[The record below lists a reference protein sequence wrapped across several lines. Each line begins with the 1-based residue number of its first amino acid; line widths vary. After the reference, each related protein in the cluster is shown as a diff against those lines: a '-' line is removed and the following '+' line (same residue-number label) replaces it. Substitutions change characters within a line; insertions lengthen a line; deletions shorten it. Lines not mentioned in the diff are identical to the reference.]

1 MERIVRTDFRK
12 VHGFSKADSLS
23 LLPAR
28 VWSAAEW
35 DRIRLGYRARGMDE
49 RWNVFAEGDRL
60 FLHRS
65 WTGHRIYEAVF
76 APAPDTGTDGPEGS
90 GGAGGPGGPGGPG
103 TSGGSANGGARII
116 TGALVEGDPR
126 RHRRT
131 SDAYDA
137 VMLEVLVSWV
147 LLGERSDAGWQRL
160 NELRRGERPA
170 GGPGGAQGGEGHGGA
185 PRDEHGEMPLHHD
198 ALGLRPAEHA
208 PDPAR

>member
-12 VHGFSKADSLS
+12 VHGFSKADTLP

-28 VWSAAEW
+28 VWSSAEW

-76 APAPDTGTDGPEGS
+76 APV
-90 GGAGGPGGPGGPG
+90 PGGPGDGE
-103 TSGGSANGGARII
+103 ARII

-137 VMLEVLVSWV
+137 VMLEVLVSSV
-147 LLGERSDAGWQRL
+147 LLGERADAGWERL
-160 NELRRGERPA
+160 SELRGGERAAEGPGA
-170 GGPGGAQGGEGHGGA
+170 AERAEGTSGTDGPGGAWPAGPGHTARHPGV
-185 PRDEHGEMPLHHD
+185 
-198 ALGLRPAEHA
+198 LGLRAAEHA
-208 PDPAR
+208 PDAAG

>member
-28 VWSAAEW
+28 VWSADEW
-35 DRIRLGYRARGMDE
+35 NRIRLGYRAGGMDE
-49 RWNVFAEGDRL
+49 RWNAFAEGDRL

-76 APAPDTGTDGPEGS
+76 APAPDTAGS
-90 GGAGGPGGPGGPG
+90 W
-103 TSGGSANGGARII
+103 II
-116 TGALVEGDPR
+116 SGALVEGDPR

-137 VMLEVLVSWV
+137 VMLEVLVTSV
-147 LLGERSDAGWQRL
+147 LLGERSAAGWQRL
-160 NELRRGERPA
+160 NELR
-170 GGPGGAQGGEGHGGA
+170 GGEPGDTS
-185 PRDEHGEMPLHHD
+185 PRHD
-198 ALGLRPAEHA
+198 ALGLRATDHA
-208 PDPAR
+208 PDPAG